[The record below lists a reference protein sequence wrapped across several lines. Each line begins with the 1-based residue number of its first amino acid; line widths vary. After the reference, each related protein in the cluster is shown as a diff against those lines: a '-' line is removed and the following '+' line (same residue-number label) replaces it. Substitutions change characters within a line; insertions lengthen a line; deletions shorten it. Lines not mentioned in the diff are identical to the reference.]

1 MLYLTPQ
8 TVSSQIWY
16 LDEAINAKLFTRV
29 GRGLV
34 LSEVGRMVYQYADQ
48 MYRLGA
54 ELIDVFTG
62 RTPAGPLLFTV
73 GIAELVPKLI
83 SYRVSARA
91 LRLGEAIHIDCRE
104 GKRTEL
110 TADRAVQVDMV
121 PADSAVTPMF
131 NLRAVNQLLG
141 ESNLS
146 FFAAKSSAARRR
158 KPFPRCLD
166 GAPLLLP
173 TDNTRLRRAME
184 QWFDAEAI
192 SPLIAAVLEDS
203 ARATALNQA
212 GARVFTAPSAI
223 GEEVKAARRREG
235 HRPHG

>member
-1 MLYLTPQ
+1 M
-8 TVSSQIWY
+8 
-16 LDEAINAKLFTRV
+16 DEAINAKLFTRV
-29 GRGLV
+29 VRGLM
-34 LSEVGRMVYQYADQ
+34 LGEVGRMVYQYADQ

-62 RTPAGPLLFTV
+62 RMPAGPLLFTV
-73 GIAELVPKLI
+73 GIAELAPKLL

-91 LRLGEAIHIDCRE
+91 LRLGETLRIDWRE

-110 TADRAVQVDMV
+110 TADRAVHKVEMV
-121 PADSAVTPMF
+121 PADSVVTPTL
-131 NLRAVNQLLG
+131 NIRAVNRLLG
-141 ESNLS
+141 ERNLS
-146 FFAAKSSAARRR
+146 FFAAKSSAARPR

-173 TDNTRLRRAME
+173 TDNTLLRRAME

-192 SPLIAAVLEDS
+192 SPLIAAALEDS
-203 ARATALNQA
+203 ARATVLGHA

-223 GEEVKAARRREG
+223 GQEVTRQAARESLFKNAS
-235 HRPHG
+235 